1 MSLRLSPSDLKISYQ
16 TKFVV
21 FSTDASRY
29 FARNIARELDC
40 PLGTVERKVFDDG
53 EQYYRIQIDTTGGIA
68 GKDVIYVAST
78 NTDAALLELYRVGC
92 ALASYGTR
100 RRFFVI
106 PYFGYSTMERA
117 VKPGEVITAK
127 TNARMLSSI
136 PNSGLGNVFLF
147 CDLHVSGL
155 LQYFEGPC
163 QMHEVYGQEPLIA
176 AIAKELGIEPT
187 PPSTVRGAAAVP
199 TEEENPTLVFGSADL
214 GRPLWVESFAKRFNA
229 GMAFIRKKRNMNKT
243 EVQGVP
249 IGDVRGKKVVIYDD
263 MTRTAGTLIKA
274 AVAYLANG
282 ATEVIAVLS
291 HLALANQDIVRK
303 IEESPIKKVIA
314 TNSHPMSQDPLVKK
328 SKKIVIVPVD
338 SEFVKAIKTFLLF
351 DEKPARMSPDD
362 DEDDEDDEED
372 DEEVEASEK

>member
-1 MSLRLSPSDLKISYQ
+1 MSLRQSPSELKIGYE

-21 FSTDASRY
+21 FCTEESRY
-29 FARNIARELDC
+29 FARNIARDIGC
-40 PLGTVERKVFDDG
+40 PLGTVDRSTFDDG
-53 EQYYRIQIDTTGGIA
+53 EQYYRIKIDKAGGIA

-92 ALASYGTR
+92 TLASLGTR

-127 TNARMLSSI
+127 VNARMLSSI

-163 QMHEVYGQEPLIA
+163 QVHEVYGQEPLIA
-176 AIAKELGIEPT
+176 AIAKELGIEPL
-187 PPSTVRGAAAVP
+187 PPLVARGAPAVS
-199 TEEENPTLVFGSADL
+199 TEEENPDVIFGSADL
-214 GRPLWVESFAKRFNA
+214 GRPLWVESFAKRFKT
-229 GMAFIRKKRNMNKT
+229 GMAFIRKKRDMNNT
-243 EVQGVP
+243 VVQGVP

-291 HLALANQDIVRK
+291 HLALANKDIVRK
-303 IEESPIKKVIA
+303 LEESPIKKVIA
-314 TNSHPMSQDPLVKK
+314 TNSHPMSQDPLVKA
-328 SKKIVIVPVD
+328 SKKITIVPVD
-338 SEFVKAIKTFLLF
+338 SEFVSAIRSFLLF
-351 DEKPARMSPDD
+351 DKPARDPAEDDD
-362 DEDDEDDEED
+362 DEDYDDEED
-372 DEEVEASEK
+372 DE